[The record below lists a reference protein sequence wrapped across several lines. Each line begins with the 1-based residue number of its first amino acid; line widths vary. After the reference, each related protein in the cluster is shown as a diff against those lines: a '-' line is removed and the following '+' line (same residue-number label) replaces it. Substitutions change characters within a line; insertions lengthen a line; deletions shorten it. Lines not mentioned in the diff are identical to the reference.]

1 MRYRAAIVQGPRGPF
16 AVLELSDA
24 VAATLSADD
33 RADVARCFK
42 SKHQNIP
49 VVFVDAHPNM
59 LQAAMGEPVDEDLT
73 QCMSE
78 HRREH
83 LEWLEFAAD
92 Q

>member
-24 VAATLSADD
+24 VAAILSAGE

-42 SKHQNIP
+42 SKHQTP
-49 VVFVDAHPNM
+49 PFVFDDAHPSM
-59 LQAAMGEPVDEDLT
+59 LEAAMGEPVDEDLT
-73 QCMSE
+73 QCMNA